1 LDAREPTPARSGSG
15 STSLE
20 RPTSSTREDKGSVRT
35 LGPLDRDLLEDLQRL
50 EAVERPQGDTPSVS
64 GASTS
69 ADAGRRLVAA
79 LIDAMVLAVVTT
91 GVLAITLRWCELS
104 LDEIRVLPVAPTAA
118 FLMLV
123 ALSYLLMFTAA
134 GGQTLGKMAV
144 GIRVI
149 GDEAEIPVSASRI
162 VVREVV
168 ALPTVLALGAG
179 LVPAMLGD
187 RRALH
192 DRLSHTRVVR
202 A

>member
-1 LDAREPTPARSGSG
+1 MSAYA
-15 STSLE
+15 SLE
-20 RPTSSTREDKGSVRT
+20 RPPSSASREDKRPGRT

-50 EAVERPQGDTPSVS
+50 EEVERPHVDPLSVS
-64 GASTS
+64 EASAS
-69 ADAGRRLVAA
+69 ADAGRRLFAA
-79 LIDAMVLAVVTT
+79 AIDAGVLAVVTA
-91 GVLAITLRWCELS
+91 GVLTLTLRWCELS
-104 LDEIRVLPVAPTAA
+104 FDEIRVLPIAPTAA

-149 GDEAEIPVSASRI
+149 GDEADTPVSASQI

-179 LVPAMLGD
+179 LVPAMMGD